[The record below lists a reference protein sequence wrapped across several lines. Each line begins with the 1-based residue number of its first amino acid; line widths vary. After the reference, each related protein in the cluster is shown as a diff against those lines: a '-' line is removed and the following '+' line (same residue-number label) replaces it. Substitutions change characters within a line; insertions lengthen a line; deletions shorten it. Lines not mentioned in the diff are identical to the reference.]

1 MNWEEDPLSA
11 KSSKKAVANNE
22 EDEDDD
28 DDEEGGP
35 TFGNADLNAPE
46 GESDDDELQDG
57 EMDGVDDTGMNA
69 NNVMYAD
76 FFLPPAAKA
85 GKSKKKRGRP
95 NPHNFPSTNDPQ
107 NNKPDED
114 EIQNVIS
121 RVHGDLFSVCS
132 SVLHFDIVLTLASG
146 RRRYR
151 L

>member
-1 MNWEEDPLSA
+1 MNWEEDPFSA
-11 KSSKKAVANNE
+11 KLSKKAVAGDE
-22 EDEDDD
+22 EDEEEDDD
-28 DDEEGGP
+28 EGGP
-35 TFGNADLNAPE
+35 TFGNVDLNAPE

-57 EMDGVDDTGMNA
+57 EMDTVDDTGMNA

-76 FFLPPAAKA
+76 FFLPPATKA

-95 NPHNFPSTNDPQ
+95 NPHNFPSVNDPQ

-132 SVLHFDIVLTLASG
+132 CVLPFNIILTPPPG
-146 RRRYR
+146 RRRC
-151 L
+151 